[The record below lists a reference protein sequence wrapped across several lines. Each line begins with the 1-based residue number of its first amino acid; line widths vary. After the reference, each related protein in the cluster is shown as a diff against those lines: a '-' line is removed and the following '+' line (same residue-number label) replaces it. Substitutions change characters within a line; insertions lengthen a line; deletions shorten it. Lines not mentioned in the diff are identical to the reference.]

1 MGGDKND
8 MRETASARSGGMPNG
23 TAGRRAQRRS
33 ERCAAREA
41 LVHYAELSRGKR
53 TVCDLHKVGNKS
65 ELRFGTSRVPDR
77 NTYGSHYSSF
87 SDVVALHALLYECRR
102 AACTRRVSL
111 PEDGLYLV
119 YSMGKRAPLGA
130 HSYGVPIAH

>member
-23 TAGRRAQRRS
+23 VTGRREQRRS

-87 SDVVALHALLYECRR
+87 SDVVALHALLYECGR

-111 PEDGLYLV
+111 PEDGLFLV

>member
-8 MRETASARSGGMPNG
+8 IRETASARSGGMPNG
-23 TAGRRAQRRS
+23 VAGRRAQRRS

-41 LVHYAELSRGKR
+41 LVHYAELSQGKR
-53 TVCDLHKVGNKS
+53 TVCDLHKVCNKS

-87 SDVVALHALLYECRR
+87 SDVVALYALLYECERV
-102 AACTRRVSL
+102 ACTRANHEL
-111 PEDGLYLV
+111 AAANWQLAALV
-119 YSMGKRAPLGA
+119 Q
-130 HSYGVPIAH
+130 

>member
-8 MRETASARSGGMPNG
+8 IRETASARSGGMPNG
-23 TAGRRAQRRS
+23 VAGRREQRRS
-33 ERCAAREA
+33 ERCAAQEA

-53 TVCDLHKVGNKS
+53 TVCDLHKVCNKS

-87 SDVVALHALLYECRR
+87 SDVVALYALLYECER
-102 AACTRRVSL
+102 AACTRANHEL
-111 PEDGLYLV
+111 AAANWQLAALV
-119 YSMGKRAPLGA
+119 Q
-130 HSYGVPIAH
+130 

>member
-1 MGGDKND
+1 MGGDKKD

-23 TAGRRAQRRS
+23 VAGRREQRRS

-53 TVCDLHKVGNKS
+53 TVCDLHKVCNKS

-87 SDVVALHALLYECRR
+87 SDVVALHALLYECGR

-111 PEDGLYLV
+111 PEDGLFLV